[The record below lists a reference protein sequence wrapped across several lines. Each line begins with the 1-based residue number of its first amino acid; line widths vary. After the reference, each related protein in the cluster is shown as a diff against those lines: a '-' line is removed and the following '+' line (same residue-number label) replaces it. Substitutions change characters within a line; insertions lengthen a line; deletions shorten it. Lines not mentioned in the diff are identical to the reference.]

1 MEYNN
6 ERPYSIW
13 TCTKVSRG
21 WVLIMSEENR
31 STELQAIVQELQM
44 LRNQI
49 QSFSSQISEYGLTLD
64 ALLNQDPN
72 KSVYQ
77 SLGNL
82 LLEVEDREK
91 LNSELSQ
98 SKLNVENHLNKLIER
113 EQSLRAKY
121 DELVSGLE

>member
-1 MEYNN
+1 
-6 ERPYSIW
+6 
-13 TCTKVSRG
+13 
-21 WVLIMSEENR
+21 MSEGNR

-121 DELVSGLE
+121 DELVSAFESK

>member
-1 MEYNN
+1 
-6 ERPYSIW
+6 
-13 TCTKVSRG
+13 
-21 WVLIMSEENR
+21 MSEENR
-31 STELQAIVQELQM
+31 PTELQAIVQELQM

>member
-1 MEYNN
+1 
-6 ERPYSIW
+6 
-13 TCTKVSRG
+13 
-21 WVLIMSEENR
+21 MSEGNS

-113 EQSLRAKY
+113 EQSLRVKY
-121 DELVSGLE
+121 DELVSALE

>member
-1 MEYNN
+1 
-6 ERPYSIW
+6 
-13 TCTKVSRG
+13 
-21 WVLIMSEENR
+21 MSEENR

-64 ALLNQDPN
+64 ALLNQDPD

-77 SLGNL
+77 SLGYL

-91 LNSELSQ
+91 LTSELSQ

-113 EQSLRAKY
+113 EQSLRSKY
-121 DELVSGLE
+121 DELVSALE

>member
-1 MEYNN
+1 
-6 ERPYSIW
+6 
-13 TCTKVSRG
+13 
-21 WVLIMSEENR
+21 MSEENR

-64 ALLNQDPN
+64 ALLNQDPD

-91 LNSELSQ
+91 LRSELSQ

-113 EQSLRAKY
+113 EQSLRDKY
-121 DELVSGLE
+121 DELVSVFE

>member
-1 MEYNN
+1 
-6 ERPYSIW
+6 
-13 TCTKVSRG
+13 
-21 WVLIMSEENR
+21 MSEGNR

-98 SKLNVENHLNKLIER
+98 SKLNVENHLNKLIR
-113 EQSLRAKY
+113 KRTVIKS
-121 DELVSGLE
+121 

>member
-1 MEYNN
+1 
-6 ERPYSIW
+6 
-13 TCTKVSRG
+13 
-21 WVLIMSEENR
+21 LIMSEENR

>member
-1 MEYNN
+1 
-6 ERPYSIW
+6 
-13 TCTKVSRG
+13 
-21 WVLIMSEENR
+21 MSEENR

-121 DELVSGLE
+121 DELISGLE

>member
-1 MEYNN
+1 
-6 ERPYSIW
+6 
-13 TCTKVSRG
+13 
-21 WVLIMSEENR
+21 MSEENR

-44 LRNQI
+44 IRNQI

-64 ALLNQDPN
+64 ALQNQDPD

-82 LLEVEDREK
+82 LLEVDDRVK
-91 LNSELSQ
+91 LTSELSQ

-113 EQSLRAKY
+113 EQSLRDKY
-121 DELVSGLE
+121 DELVSAFESK

>member
-1 MEYNN
+1 
-6 ERPYSIW
+6 
-13 TCTKVSRG
+13 
-21 WVLIMSEENR
+21 MSEENR

-98 SKLNVENHLNKLIER
+98 SKLNVESHLNKLIER

>member
-1 MEYNN
+1 
-6 ERPYSIW
+6 
-13 TCTKVSRG
+13 
-21 WVLIMSEENR
+21 MSEENR

>member
-1 MEYNN
+1 
-6 ERPYSIW
+6 
-13 TCTKVSRG
+13 
-21 WVLIMSEENR
+21 MSEENR
-31 STELQAIVQELQM
+31 STELQSIVQELQII
-44 LRNQI
+44 RNQI

-64 ALLNQDPN
+64 ALQNQDPN

-121 DELVSGLE
+121 DELVSVFEQK

>member
-1 MEYNN
+1 
-6 ERPYSIW
+6 
-13 TCTKVSRG
+13 
-21 WVLIMSEENR
+21 MSEGNR

-113 EQSLRAKY
+113 EQSLRVKY
-121 DELVSGLE
+121 DELVSALE

>member
-1 MEYNN
+1 
-6 ERPYSIW
+6 
-13 TCTKVSRG
+13 
-21 WVLIMSEENR
+21 MSEENR

-44 LRNQI
+44 IRNQI

-64 ALLNQDPN
+64 ALQNQDPD

-82 LLEVEDREK
+82 LLEVDDRVK
-91 LNSELSQ
+91 LTPELSQ

-121 DELVSGLE
+121 DELVSAFESK

>member
-1 MEYNN
+1 
-6 ERPYSIW
+6 
-13 TCTKVSRG
+13 
-21 WVLIMSEENR
+21 MSEENR

-44 LRNQI
+44 IRNQI

-64 ALLNQDPN
+64 ALQNQDPD

-82 LLEVEDREK
+82 LLEVDDRVK
-91 LNSELSQ
+91 LTSELSQ

-121 DELVSGLE
+121 DELVSAFESK

>member
-1 MEYNN
+1 
-6 ERPYSIW
+6 
-13 TCTKVSRG
+13 
-21 WVLIMSEENR
+21 MSEDNR

-72 KSVYQ
+72 KPVYQ

-113 EQSLRAKY
+113 EQSLRDKY
-121 DELVSGLE
+121 DELVSAFE

>member
-1 MEYNN
+1 
-6 ERPYSIW
+6 
-13 TCTKVSRG
+13 
-21 WVLIMSEENR
+21 MSEENR

-44 LRNQI
+44 IRNQI

-64 ALLNQDPN
+64 ALQNQDPD

-82 LLEVEDREK
+82 LLEVDDRVK
-91 LNSELSQ
+91 LTSELSQ
-98 SKLNVENHLNKLIER
+98 SKLNVENHLNKLVER

-121 DELVSGLE
+121 DELVSAFESK

>member
-1 MEYNN
+1 
-6 ERPYSIW
+6 
-13 TCTKVSRG
+13 
-21 WVLIMSEENR
+21 MSEENR

-121 DELVSGLE
+121 DELVSVFEQK

>member
-1 MEYNN
+1 
-6 ERPYSIW
+6 
-13 TCTKVSRG
+13 
-21 WVLIMSEENR
+21 MSEENR

-64 ALLNQDPN
+64 ALLNQDPD

-91 LNSELSQ
+91 LTSELSQ

-113 EQSLRAKY
+113 EQSLRSKY
-121 DELVSGLE
+121 DELVSALE